1 MLISHKDD
9 EQFNLKKH
17 IVNLSSG
24 LGDTS
29 DLDEKIKL
37 LTELSEFE
45 LGRFLLTQRGLNGY
59 WTAYV
64 ILHGPIF
71 VGLSPLE
78 SWILHRAPGIKGTRE
93 RFFIF
98 QQQVQKRLLNNMALA
113 SIPCG
118 LMDDL
123 LTLDYSELS
132 DITLTGID
140 LDLSSLNLARK
151 NAIIKSIDFAN
162 FIQEDAW
169 DFEAKDSFDAI
180 VSNGLNIYEP
190 EPKRLLE
197 LYTQFYSALRD
208 EGTLITSFVTPPP
221 VISSRSP
228 WKHVNEE
235 HALMQRLIFGE
246 LMKVNW
252 QSYQLEEDVVHQLEQ
267 VGFRVQE
274 VIYDSQCVFPTIIAK
289 KNCKPSLN

>member
-9 EQFNLKKH
+9 EQFNLTKH
-17 IVNLSSG
+17 IDDLSNG

-64 ILHGPIF
+64 ILHGPRLL
-71 VGLSPLE
+71 GLSSLE
-78 SWILHRAPGIKGTRE
+78 SWILEHAPGIKGTRE

-98 QQQVQKRLLNNMALA
+98 QQQVQKRLSNNMALA

-123 LTLDYSELS
+123 LTLDYSDRH

-140 LDLSSLNLARK
+140 LDSSSLALAEK
-151 NAIIKSIDFAN
+151 NARNHRIDFTN
-162 FIQEDAW
+162 FIQKDAW
-169 DFEAKDSFDAI
+169 KLEAKDSFDVI

-190 EPKRLLE
+190 DPQRLIE
-197 LYTQFYSALRD
+197 LYTQFYSALKE

-221 VISSRSP
+221 AISSRSP
-228 WKHVNEE
+228 WRQVNEAD
-235 HALMQRLIFGE
+235 ALKQRIIFGE
-246 LMKVNW
+246 LIKVNW
-252 QSYQLEEDVVHQLEQ
+252 QSYQLEGDVVHQLEQ
-267 VGFRVQE
+267 VGFSVQE
-274 VIYDSQCVFPTIIAK
+274 VIYDSQGVFPTIVAK
-289 KNCKPSLN
+289 KRNLR